1 MALGN
6 INRFKSWFVSAGIIS
21 VVTIWVLSGQFGG
34 NEETEQA
41 TAETAATTASRN
53 AVRVRTQSAEEV
65 MRTIVVNGKTAPA
78 RITHLAAET
87 DGRVEYVGAERGASL
102 KTGDL
107 IVRLD
112 ERDRSARLA
121 QAEATVRQREVE
133 YAARE
138 RLKSE
143 SYVSEAQLQE
153 AIALLETA
161 RAELTRAQ
169 LDLGYMAVRA
179 PFAGALQARHVEVGD
194 FVKRGDPIATYVD
207 NRTIIVS
214 ANVSEFDAKYV
225 HVDET
230 AEARLATGETVRGR
244 IRYVAPVADE
254 ATRTFTVELEVANA
268 DGKLRAG
275 GTAELSIPAQTVL
288 AHRVSPSL
296 LTLDDAGNVGVK
308 IINDRGEVEFVVA
321 DIALSS
327 NDGVWLAG
335 LPRRRLLL
343 RWDRATLPAAPWS
356 MRFPKATPRQL
367 SPSWSP
373 RTPGNE
379 YDRTGN
385 AAVADRGAFVAGH
398 PDWRRC
404 RVHHDPQRGRA

>member
-21 VVTIWVLSGQFGG
+21 VVTIWVVSGQFDG

-41 TAETAATTASRN
+41 TAETALTMASRN

-87 DGRVEYVGAERGASL
+87 DGRIEYVGAERGASL

-112 ERDRSARLA
+112 ERDRSARLM

-169 LDLGYMAVRA
+169 LDLRYMAVRA

-225 HVDET
+225 HVDEI
-230 AEARLATGETVRGR
+230 AEARLATGEAVRGR

-308 IINDRGEVEFVVA
+308 IINDSGEVEFVVA

-327 NDGVWLAG
+327 SDGVWLAG
-335 LPRRRLLL
+335 LPPT
-343 RWDRATLPAAPWS
+343 ATIITVGQGYVASGAVVDAVPESDAE
-356 MRFPKATPRQL
+356 T
-367 SPSWSP
+367 
-373 RTPGNE
+373 
-379 YDRTGN
+379 
-385 AAVADRGAFVAGH
+385 AVAIMESEDAR
-398 PDWRRC
+398 
-404 RVHHDPQRGRA
+404 